1 MCSSPAL
8 PISVVIAPAPPEISD
23 ERTAELICYFEEMHE
38 TPEWQQVVED
48 NGWTDDFKTGE
59 EFGTFIGEQDE
70 RVSSTLEE
78 LGLL

>member
-1 MCSSPAL
+1 MHESPA
-8 PISVVIAPAPPEISD
+8 
-23 ERTAELICYFEEMHE
+23 
-38 TPEWQQVVED
+38 WQKVVED

-59 EFGTFIGEQDE
+59 DFGTFIDEQDE